1 MADSPTIER
10 RTTSAEAATVDP
22 IMREPVVLWMVEDVV
37 GLDPN
42 EAAPHIRSS
51 LDAIMGAESSGGRNT
66 TGVANKNTGNRAL
79 GNYQWFPVPFKEDL
93 EALDIY
99 LRKAAGVEKKD
110 WTTPDW
116 ITEAIEH
123 RDPRKLSDHKQD
135 LVQMARIT
143 RLAKNDDI
151 AKMWMGDIPALRDF
165 YAIKH
170 HTQGYEDEA
179 TLRQMDRYM
188 PLPDDYSP
196 IAEPPELEQ
205 YADLNS
211 PEKPPSN
218 PAIELGRLNIEDYDP
233 EPTPLGASDFDFDRA
248 NRGMLSEITDL
259 PTRRSGAEILREA
272 TVPQRGGRIP
282 EITVPQR
289 AGRIPMVAPTQ
300 RSGRFPEVSVE
311 ARRRSGAEILQE
323 QQAISSRV
331 DPTLPSVPPRGQ
343 AEPRL
348 ESELAATQMA
358 TENGRFSDAEVTSS
372 RVDPTPP
379 RVPELEEVVP
389 TQRGRV
395 PVPERAPVEPEK
407 PLPPELNE
415 VDLSSLP
422 EFKDQSYE
430 RTDPPAVIE
439 DRRAGI
445 KASIPKAPSR
455 DEARESIRSSIPKS
469 TGVSDDPDKRTGAER
484 RFDRSRDTVLTGATL
499 GAYDEV
505 AGFLN
510 QAFAGTPY
518 DETVSQIR
526 KNVAEQRL
534 MNPTLAGFQEIIPGL
549 VTGGGIA
556 SQLVKRGAGLAT
568 ASGAEGAFTGAMY
581 GETPTERAGL
591 AVMGGTIGATVGGAI
606 GWAITPSTKATQA
619 TVSGGR
625 TAVDDLADDQ
635 ILETTIEQVIKDGTT
650 VKYRTNNG
658 QLKNVTV
665 VSTSNDGNVIVK
677 DGANQFAVPKAK
689 IEKVNV
695 GKTTEG
701 AMREAEEIG
710 QFLDVNKPF
719 TVKQSADKTKG
730 EYDKFSQGDNAYA
743 LDVDRQLRMLADE
756 YSDTVNVNAQAKR
769 FSYID
774 EKPYTKGRKADE
786 QRYTNWRDATT
797 AGEFFDGVKQLI
809 RDFYNDKLVGASDYI
824 MKIAPEA
831 GAKFQRFTE
840 TALRNN
846 TMSFENIMVPIE
858 KMIKG
863 MDQDDKML
871 KALIM
876 DYTNTVNLV
885 TRSQAGQDLIKA
897 GDQEGLAL
905 LVTNTANQN
914 LSGLMRHITERYGA
928 DQAGAFARY
937 LGWNKSMKGVHAKY
951 INGERGLQ
959 NSPVVH
965 IHTQLTPEVKAT
977 KLKKKNTEFRDD
989 FEIYP
994 DSAKEFRTRPSIVED
1009 LRNGGTLVD
1018 EYHNPILT
1026 DFRRTANY
1034 ENLNQMAKVFDL
1046 PETVVEQQPAKMF
1059 NTLRSH
1065 LISKGVSETDADTIA
1080 KVIRD
1085 DFVGQSRS
1093 PANWIQ
1099 FLNSWGYA
1107 GSLAGPKSAVLNLH
1121 DIPMAAVLYGPGS
1134 FKGVFK
1140 KMGYKV
1146 EDKGIRQNVGE
1157 FMNYMQEQLNAG
1169 PASLSK
1175 QLADASRKGTDLL
1188 MRGSGFAWMDGVGKN
1203 AITRMI
1209 VQDAVDNVDRLRAKW
1224 GFYFSESELAL
1235 IEKQIRKHGT
1245 DVGSMT
1251 GKGAQ
1256 LMEELF
1262 FAGLGQQQLISSAG
1276 RPAAWSRNPNFRFMW
1291 ALRGFAIKQL
1301 ALAQRNIFDN
1311 IAKGNK
1317 KAAWEYMQRYALFSA
1332 GAFGLLNESRQW
1344 VWGDGNFTASGVV
1357 MGFADQIVSTASINT
1372 IGLNDY
1378 QWGKMMEDGIVI
1390 TWLRSLVP
1398 IGADIPLDTL
1408 GDLVDAYDG
1417 DIKGQ
1422 EGLNAGQRLA
1432 YPFAQFPIIRQW
1444 SKALDN
1450 MADTNLLGI
1459 DIQAPLPQPL
1469 DDINRRYLLTENGPR
1484 ESDG

>member
-1 MADSPTIER
+1 LLAVFDRP
-10 RTTSAEAATVDP
+10 
-22 IMREPVVLWMVEDVV
+22 
-37 GLDPN
+37 
-42 EAAPHIRSS
+42 
-51 LDAIMGAESSGGRNT
+51 
-66 TGVANKNTGNRAL
+66 
-79 GNYQWFPVPFKEDL
+79 
-93 EALDIY
+93 
-99 LRKAAGVEKKD
+99 EK
-110 WTTPDW
+110 TEE
-116 ITEAIEH
+116 TEA
-123 RDPRKLSDHKQD
+123 P
-135 LVQMARIT
+135 
-143 RLAKNDDI
+143 
-151 AKMWMGDIPALRDF
+151 
-165 YAIKH
+165 
-170 HTQGYEDEA
+170 
-179 TLRQMDRYM
+179 
-188 PLPDDYSP
+188 
-196 IAEPPELEQ
+196 EP

-211 PEKPPSN
+211 PEKRPSN
-218 PAIELGRLNIEDYDP
+218 PAVELGNLNIEDYDP
-233 EPTPLGASDFDFDRA
+233 ESAPLGASDFDFDRA

-259 PTRRSGAEILREA
+259 PTRRGGGEILGEVA
-272 TVPQRGGRIP
+272 SPQRGGRFP
-282 EITVPQR
+282 EVSVP
-289 AGRIPMVAPTQ
+289 Q
-300 RSGRFPEVSVE
+300 RSGRIPEVRPTQRGQIPIPQPRQPAPAPKPQLEPVSVE
-311 ARRRSGAEILQE
+311 ARRRSGAEILRE
-323 QQAISSRV
+323 QQAQSSRI
-331 DPTLPSVPPRGQ
+331 DPTLPP
-343 AEPRL
+343 L
-348 ESELAATQMA
+348 
-358 TENGRFSDAEVTSS
+358 
-372 RVDPTPP
+372 
-379 RVPELEEVVP
+379 PELEEIVP
-389 TQRGRV
+389 TQRGQV
-395 PVPERAPVEPEK
+395 PIPERAPVEPEK

-415 VDLSSLP
+415 IDLSSLP
-422 EFKDQSYE
+422 EFKDRSYE

-439 DRRAGI
+439 DRRADI
-445 KASIPKAPSR
+445 RASIPKAPSR

-469 TGVSDDPDKRTGAER
+469 TGVSDDPDTRTGAER
-484 RFDRSRDTVLTGATL
+484 RFDRSRDTILTGATL

-581 GETPTERAGL
+581 GETPIERAGL

-625 TAVDDLADDQ
+625 TAADDLADDQ
-635 ILETTIEQVIKDGTT
+635 ILETTIEQVIKDGIT

-786 QRYTNWRDATT
+786 QRYTSWRDATT
-797 AGEFFDGVKQLI
+797 AGEFFDGIKQLI

-846 TMSFENIMVPIE
+846 TISFENIMVPME
-858 KMIKG
+858 KTVKG
-863 MDQDDKML
+863 MDQDDRML

-977 KLKKKNTEFRDD
+977 KLKKKNAEFRDD

-1018 EYHNPILT
+1018 DYHNPILT

-1034 ENLNQMAKVFDL
+1034 ENLNQMARVFDL

-1065 LISKGVSETDADTIA
+1065 LISRGVSETDADTIA

-1175 QLADASRKGTDLL
+1175 QLADTSRKGTDLL

-1432 YPFAQFPIIRQW
+1432 YPFAQFPIIGQW
-1444 SKALDN
+1444 SKAADN

-1469 DDINRRYLLTENGPR
+1469 DDINRKYLRTETGPR